1 MKQYFIYREV
11 DLGKIMLGRDC
22 IFNFSVD
29 RNEVLW
35 RNVFLSSTMINK
47 MLDK

>member
-1 MKQYFIYREV
+1 MWGQ
-11 DLGKIMLGRDC
+11 DC
-22 IFNFSVD
+22 ILNFSAD

-35 RNVFLSSTMINK
+35 WSVFLSSTMINK

>member
-1 MKQYFIYREV
+1 MR
-11 DLGKIMLGRDC
+11 DRDC
-22 IFNFSVD
+22 ILNFSVD

-47 MLDK
+47 MLDKGHSFKTEYLTVWGL